1 MKGRS
6 RDREREREGG
16 EGCKRGEGRRVSLPA
31 LHVGHDSGHETLCQ
45 VLKGWSQVHLEADS
59 DIYIGVPSPEKPIG
73 DIDL

>member
-1 MKGRS
+1 M
-6 RDREREREGG
+6 
-16 EGCKRGEGRRVSLPA
+16 SLPA